1 MAIFS
6 FTGYTL
12 TELFRKPDN
21 WRQIYKQKSSSF
33 CTSNIFL
40 KCIQKKKLLGR
51 HNKDISLTPSGLQKR
66 LQMAIIDWLI
76 MSKIKT
82 TSKVPLKLASRI
94 NLGRWGARRTL
105 DHGYSPH
112 ARSATTR
119 TKHGIHEPPTSRR
132 TTQDPGTPKI
142 RKYQENLKTP

>member
-12 TELFRKPDN
+12 TELFRKLGN

-40 KCIQKKKLLGR
+40 KCVQKKKLLGR

-82 TSKVPLKLASRI
+82 TSKMPLKFASKI

-105 DHGYSPH
+105 DHGHSPYAPPPQLTQAPH
-112 ARSATTR
+112 KKAP
-119 TKHGIHEPPTSRR
+119 TKKIANW
-132 TTQDPGTPKI
+132 QNCTPAGAS
-142 RKYQENLKTP
+142 P